1 MYVGQSEHLASLHK
15 ALGLVLTPEKKEDKK
30 EYPGAQ
36 GSWIVLVD
44 LVESTGREPK
54 PVLDGVTGRL

>member
-1 MYVGQSEHLASLHK
+1 MGQSEYLASLHK

-36 GSWIVLVD
+36 GFWTVLGD
-44 LVESTGREPK
+44 LVETAGREPK
-54 PVLDGVTGRL
+54 PVLDGVKGRL